1 MIDLGGKTILVTGGS
16 RGIGEAIVRAV
27 AAASA
32 DVLLHYGRNREA
44 AEAVQAAI
52 GPARCRLI
60 QADLAQPDAAAEL
73 WRQALAAAPRIDAL
87 INNAGIF
94 QPVAVDA
101 PAEAWRATWAR
112 VMQVNLYAPAEL
124 CKLAIAHFRGTGD
137 GKSGDGKAAGGKIVN
152 IASRAAHRGDA
163 PDQWPYA
170 ASKGAL
176 IAMTKTI
183 ARGFAKDDVLAFAI
197 APGFTETDMAH
208 EGLDAAGLKRIL
220 AEIPLGSMA
229 TPQECGAL
237 AAFLCSD
244 HVRHMTGAT
253 FDINGASYVR

>member
-1 MIDLGGKTILVTGGS
+1 VRSTRRPR
-16 RGIGEAIVRAV
+16 RGATPGRASCRSTSPRRRS
-27 AAASA
+27 SA
-32 DVLLHYGRNREA
+32 R
-44 AEAVQAAI
+44 
-52 GPARCRLI
+52 
-60 QADLAQPDAAAEL
+60 
-73 WRQALAAAPRIDAL
+73 
-87 INNAGIF
+87 
-94 QPVAVDA
+94 
-101 PAEAWRATWAR
+101 
-112 VMQVNLYAPAEL
+112 
-124 CKLAIAHFRGTGD
+124 LAIAHFRNPGG
-137 GKSGDGKAAGGKIVN
+137 GKGGGGKIVN

-163 PDQWPYA
+163 PDQWRYA

-183 ARGFAKDDVLAFAI
+183 ARGFARDNVLAFAI

-208 EGLDAAGLKRIL
+208 EDLAAAGLKRIL

-229 TPQECGAL
+229 SPQECGAL